1 LEEYLSVNWLE
12 SLGLADRDPQIA
24 EIRRVLEAKGFKIG
38 SQARLAVLKAGRL
51 RGHVASASRDRRM
64 LEILHKPEPL
74 DPSHAGIF
82 GLRPDD
88 TLIAE
93 LIAEVVQDVYP
104 AKPA

>member
-1 LEEYLSVNWLE
+1 
-12 SLGLADRDPQIA
+12 
-24 EIRRVLEAKGFKIG
+24 
-38 SQARLAVLKAGRL
+38 
-51 RGHVASASRDRRM
+51 M
-64 LEILHKPEPL
+64 LDILHKPEPL

-104 AKPA
+104 AQPP